1 MRILQLCPKPPR
13 PSLDGGCLAM
23 DAITRGFVA
32 QGHTVKMLVVSTEK
46 HPFNIEKL
54 DYDYV
59 QSTAI
64 EAVSIDT
71 ALHPTAALKSL
82 IQGKSYHIARF
93 YSKSFINKLEEILSN
108 SQFDIIFVES
118 LFLSSYAPI
127 IRAHSNAKMILR
139 AHNVEHSIWEG
150 LADETPKGL
159 KKWYLYKLAAQLK
172 KYESTAVNDFDAL
185 ITITDEDADTFSNLG
200 ATLPMHTAPFG
211 MDFSSPVDEPTKEVN
226 HVFHFGS
233 MDWKP
238 NIQGVEWLTKEVWPV
253 VRKSISNAKLILA
266 GRNMPDTF
274 RSDPDKGIE
283 VLGEVKSA
291 SEFFKR
297 PGIMTIPIHSGSGM
311 RVKAIEGMSAGL
323 PTVSTTIGVC
333 GLDLVHGKHAL
344 IADSADDF
352 AQAII
357 DLLRNKEQA
366 NELAISG
373 KNHIR
378 KKFSNPLIISELTE
392 FLDAIKP

>member
-32 QGHTVKMLVVSTEK
+32 QGHNVKMLVVSTEK
-46 HPFNIEKL
+46 HPFNIEEL
-54 DYDYV
+54 DSDYIK
-59 QSTAI
+59 STAI

-71 ALHPTAALKSL
+71 ALNPTDALKNMV
-82 IQGKSYHIARF
+82 QGKSYHIARF
-93 YSKSFINKLEEILSN
+93 YSKDFINKLEEILSN

-127 IRAHSNAKMILR
+127 IRAHSNAKIILR

-150 LADETPKGL
+150 LADEAPKGL

-172 KYESTAVNDFDAL
+172 KYESTKVNGLDAL
-185 ITITDEDADTFSNLG
+185 ITITDEDADTFRNLG
-200 ATLPMHTAPFG
+200 ATLPIHTAPVG
-211 MDFSSPVDEPTKEVN
+211 MDFSSSVDASTKEVN

-238 NIQGVEWLTKEVWPV
+238 NIQGVEWLTQEVWPI
-253 VRKSISNAKLILA
+253 VRRSISDAKLILA
-266 GRNMPDTF
+266 GRNMPDSF
-274 RSDPDKGIE
+274 RSDPGKGIE
-283 VLGEVKSA
+283 VLGEIKSA

-323 PTVSTTIGVC
+323 PTVSTTIGIC
-333 GLDLVHGKHAL
+333 GLDLAHGKHAL
-344 IADSADDF
+344 IADSAEDF
-352 AQAII
+352 STALI
-357 DLLRNKEQA
+357 DLLRDTELA
-366 NELAISG
+366 NQLAISG
-373 KNHIR
+373 KNHIQ
-378 KKFSNPLIISELTE
+378 KKFSNRLIISDLTE

>member
-1 MRILQLCPKPPR
+1 
-13 PSLDGGCLAM
+13 M

-32 QGHTVKMLVVSTEK
+32 QGHNVKMLVVSTEK
-46 HPFNIEKL
+46 HPFNIEEL
-54 DYDYV
+54 DSDYIK
-59 QSTAI
+59 STAI

-71 ALHPTAALKSL
+71 ALNPTDALKSMV
-82 IQGKSYHIARF
+82 QGKSYHIARF
-93 YSKSFINKLEEILSN
+93 YSKDFINKLEEILSN

-127 IRAHSNAKMILR
+127 IRAHSNAKIILR

-150 LADETPKGL
+150 LADEAPKGL

-172 KYESTAVNDFDAL
+172 KYESTKVNGLDAL
-185 ITITDEDADTFSNLG
+185 ITITDEDADTFRNLG
-200 ATLPMHTAPFG
+200 ATLPIHTAPFG
-211 MDFSSPVDEPTKEVN
+211 MDFSSSVDASTKEVN

-238 NIQGVEWLTKEVWPV
+238 NIQGVEWLTQEVWPI
-253 VRKSISNAKLILA
+253 VRRSIIDAKLILA
-266 GRNMPDTF
+266 GRNMPDSF
-274 RSDPDKGIE
+274 RSDPGKGIE
-283 VLGEVKSA
+283 VLGEIKSA

-333 GLDLVHGKHAL
+333 GLDLAHGKHAL
-344 IADSADDF
+344 IADSAEDF
-352 AQAII
+352 STALI
-357 DLLRNKEQA
+357 DLLRDTELA
-366 NELAISG
+366 NQLAISG
-373 KNHIR
+373 KNHIQ
-378 KKFSNPLIISELTE
+378 KKFSNRLIISDLTE

>member
-1 MRILQLCPKPPR
+1 MHILQLCPKPPR

-23 DAITRGFVA
+23 DAITRGFIA

-46 HPFNIEKL
+46 HPFNTEKL
-54 DYDYV
+54 DSDYV
-59 QSTAI
+59 QSTEI

-71 ALHPTAALKSL
+71 TVNPKDALKNM

-93 YSKSFINKLEEILSN
+93 YAMDYINKLQKILSN

-172 KYESTAVNDFDAL
+172 KHESTAVNDFDAL
-185 ITITDEDADTFSNLG
+185 ITITDKDADTFSNLG

-211 MDFSSPVDEPTKEVN
+211 MDFSSPVNEPTKEVN

-238 NIQGVEWLTKEVWPV
+238 NIQGVDWLTKEVWPV
-253 VRKSISNAKLILA
+253 VRKSINNAKLILA

-283 VLGEVKSA
+283 VIGEVKSA
-291 SEFFKR
+291 SEFLQR

-323 PTVSTTIGVC
+323 PTVSTTIGAS
-333 GLDLVHGKHAL
+333 GLDLAHTKHAL
-344 IADSADDF
+344 IADSAEDF
-352 AQAII
+352 AKALIY
-357 DLLRNKEQA
+357 LLKNKEQA
-366 NELAISG
+366 NELAICG

-378 KKFSNPLIISELTE
+378 KKFSNGLIMSELTE
-392 FLDAIKP
+392 FLEAIKP

>member
-93 YSKSFINKLEEILSN
+93 YTKSFTNKLEEILSN

-127 IRAHSNAKMILR
+127 IRAHSNAKIILR

-185 ITITDEDADTFSNLG
+185 ITITEEDLDTFRNLG
-200 ATLPMHTAPFG
+200 ATLPIHTAPFG
-211 MDFSSPVDEPTKEVN
+211 MDFSSRVDEAPKEVN
-226 HVFHFGS
+226 HAFHFGS

-266 GRNMPDTF
+266 GRNMPDSF
-274 RSDPDKGIE
+274 RSDPEKGIE
-283 VLGEVKSA
+283 VVGEVKSA
-291 SEFFKR
+291 SEFLQR
-297 PGIMTIPIHSGSGM
+297 QGIMTIPIHSGSGM

-333 GLDLVHGKHAL
+333 GLDLVHRKHAL
-344 IADSADDF
+344 IADSTDDF
-352 AQAII
+352 AKALV
-357 DLLRNKEQA
+357 DLLRNKELA

-378 KKFSNPLIISELTE
+378 NKFSNGLIISELTE

>member
-32 QGHTVKMLVVSTEK
+32 QGHNVKMLVVSTEK
-46 HPFNIEKL
+46 HPFKIEEL
-54 DYDYV
+54 DSDYV
-59 QSTAI
+59 KSTAI

-71 ALHPTAALKSL
+71 ALNPTDALKSMV
-82 IQGKSYHIARF
+82 QGKSYHIARF
-93 YSKSFINKLEEILSN
+93 YSKDFINKLEEILSN
-108 SQFDIIFVES
+108 SQFDLIFFES

-127 IRAHSNAKMILR
+127 LREHSNAKIILR

-150 LADETPKGL
+150 LADIAPKGL

-172 KYESTAVNDFDAL
+172 KYESTKVNDFDAL
-185 ITITDEDADTFSNLG
+185 ITITNEDADTFRNIG
-200 ATLPMHTAPFG
+200 ATLPIHTAPFG
-211 MDFSSPVDEPTKEVN
+211 MDFSSSVEASTKEVN

-233 MDWKP
+233 MDWNP
-238 NIQGVEWLTKEVWPV
+238 NIQGVEWLTKEVWPI
-253 VRKSISNAKLILA
+253 VRKSISDAKLILA
-266 GRNMPDTF
+266 GRNMPDSF

-283 VLGEVKSA
+283 VLGEIKSA

-297 PGIMTIPIHSGSGM
+297 SGIMTIPIHSGSGM

-333 GLDLVHGKHAL
+333 GLGLEHGKHAL
-344 IADSADDF
+344 IADSAEDF
-352 AQAII
+352 STALI
-357 DLLRNKEQA
+357 DLLRDTELA

-373 KNHIR
+373 KNHIQ
-378 KKFSNPLIISELTE
+378 KKFSNRLIISELTE
-392 FLDAIKP
+392 FLDTIKP

>member
-1 MRILQLCPKPPR
+1 
-13 PSLDGGCLAM
+13 M

-32 QGHTVKMLVVSTEK
+32 QGHNVKMLVVSTEK
-46 HPFNIEKL
+46 HPFNIEEL
-54 DYDYV
+54 DSDYIK
-59 QSTAI
+59 STAI

-71 ALHPTAALKSL
+71 ALNPTDALKNMV
-82 IQGKSYHIARF
+82 QGKSYHIARF
-93 YSKSFINKLEEILSN
+93 YSKDFINKLEEILSN

-127 IRAHSNAKMILR
+127 IRAHSNAKIILR

-150 LADETPKGL
+150 LADEAPKGL

-172 KYESTAVNDFDAL
+172 KYESTKVNGLDAL
-185 ITITDEDADTFSNLG
+185 ITITDEDADTFRNLG
-200 ATLPMHTAPFG
+200 ATLPIHTAPFG
-211 MDFSSPVDEPTKEVN
+211 MDFSSSVDASTKEVN

-238 NIQGVEWLTKEVWPV
+238 NIQGVEWLTQEVWPI
-253 VRKSISNAKLILA
+253 VRRSIIDAKLILA
-266 GRNMPDTF
+266 GRNMPDSF
-274 RSDPDKGIE
+274 RSDPGKGIE
-283 VLGEVKSA
+283 VLGEIKSA

-333 GLDLVHGKHAL
+333 GLDLAHGKHAL
-344 IADSADDF
+344 IADSAEDF
-352 AQAII
+352 STALI
-357 DLLRNKEQA
+357 DLLRDTELA
-366 NELAISG
+366 NQLAISG
-373 KNHIR
+373 KNHIQ
-378 KKFSNPLIISELTE
+378 KKFSNRLIISDLTE